1 MKRNAFAG
9 TGKVFH
15 FTFRQ
20 LLKSKANRRSLLV
33 MLLIAL
39 ISVPALSLIRGGSNG
54 GGSDTF
60 LIDNQTTLSLSGL
73 AGRLEEEG
81 VGTMQ
86 EASADLRDKAD
97 LRITDSPDGLIVTQL
112 TGSAY
117 GSVSYA
123 AQITA
128 QFLKEQQLLAAGLSE
143 AAVNVLAYYPD
154 TYIMTDE
161 EYAEFSREK
170 ADDPSG
176 SSISDDPAGPAEE
189 DEGFDQGSYM
199 VQLGLSVLLMMVSI
213 LSVSFVIRAVVE
225 EKQSKLVDLLLVSVE
240 PGALLLGKVLASLLY
255 ALLYYVV
262 LIGGALISRTVSGLF
277 MDTSG
282 TENYLTNV
290 LKLDL
295 GPDVLAVLLITSLL
309 GFLAFGIL
317 GGICGAGCSSIEDS
331 GGAMSLCM
339 LLIMA
344 GYMVSIFATAG
355 GLTHGNA
362 AKAFSIIPVISMFSA
377 PTLYMYGKVGFG
389 PVAIGWAVQ
398 LFFILLLTLLAAK
411 VYSGLIIYKGKRLSL
426 GNILR
431 MARGKEVRV

>member
-86 EASADLRDKAD
+86 EASADQRDKAD

-117 GSVSYA
+117 GSVAYA

-143 AAVNVLAYYPD
+143 AAVSVLTSYPD

-161 EYAEFSREK
+161 EYAEFCREQT
-170 ADDPSG
+170 DDPAG

-262 LIGGALISRTVSGLF
+262 LIGGMLMKGAGFPSVGKLLALLFARIGQAMPLLPPGRNLTSKRELIFPAMTLLFVDWRLFLVCVALGVLVMALTGNRALMAAAAALAMPIFTIIFRGWWLKVFLAAACAAALIYCYWDEIAELF
-277 MDTSG
+277 MGKGQKSG
-282 TENYLTNV
+282 SRRPPRGSEP
-290 LKLDL
+290 K
-295 GPDVLAVLLITSLL
+295 
-309 GFLAFGIL
+309 
-317 GGICGAGCSSIEDS
+317 S
-331 GGAMSLCM
+331 GDD
-339 LLIMA
+339 
-344 GYMVSIFATAG
+344 
-355 GLTHGNA
+355 
-362 AKAFSIIPVISMFSA
+362 
-377 PTLYMYGKVGFG
+377 
-389 PVAIGWAVQ
+389 
-398 LFFILLLTLLAAK
+398 
-411 VYSGLIIYKGKRLSL
+411 
-426 GNILR
+426 
-431 MARGKEVRV
+431 EE